1 MTHGNDLEVLVQGIY
16 RPSLF
21 YIPNNIFPDLT
32 PEQEKEFNDYR
43 VINAVGVLKANG
55 DTTYANKCSPTVEL
69 LSKPT
74 QLENNVYQLQK
85 LRDELSKE
93 TFDYLLGEYQKHILT
108 CKYVYDW
115 LLNNTN
121 EAINEV
127 TKEELSLFKL
137 QLDWISSHI
146 DKVQAVFCLDR
157 KQTEETPE
165 ELTELPNSVF
175 NNKAYNNILKK
186 ENLSKD
192 KPTKVKKSKKAN
204 LPSEQDIDAYLL
216 ETVFNV
222 NFKE

>member
-1 MTHGNDLEVLVQGIY
+1 MTQGNDLEVLVQGIY

-32 PEQEKEFNDYR
+32 EEQEKEFNDYR
-43 VINAVGVLKANG
+43 VINAVGVLKVNG
-55 DTTYANKCSPTVEL
+55 DTTYSDKCSPTVEL

-127 TKEELSLFKL
+127 TKEEFGLLKL
-137 QLDWISSHI
+137 QLDWIGSHI
-146 DKVQAVFCLDR
+146 DKIQAIFCLDR

-165 ELTELPNSVF
+165 ELSELPPSVF
-175 NNKAYNNILKK
+175 NNKVYNDILKK

-192 KPTKVKKSKKAN
+192 KPTKVKRSNKAN
-204 LPSEQDIDAYLL
+204 LPSEQEVDAYLL